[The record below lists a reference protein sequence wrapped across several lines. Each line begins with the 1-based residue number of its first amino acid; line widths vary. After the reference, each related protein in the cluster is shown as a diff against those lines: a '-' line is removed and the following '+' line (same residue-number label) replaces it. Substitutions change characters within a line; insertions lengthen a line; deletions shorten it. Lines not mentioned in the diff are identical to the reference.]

1 MRRSSRF
8 FKSTASTIEDE
19 TPAAG
24 NSDLISDTDFDADR
38 VHEDAFIDQPSARK
52 KQKSKGSSLIVKETK
67 AGRKVCGKRGVLR
80 DFAEMPLDILF
91 EIFSR
96 LGPLDL
102 VNLTR
107 TTKPLR
113 KLLLEK
119 SATCV
124 WKDAHGNVP
133 GMPGCLED
141 MSEQAYI
148 CLVLESHCQRFLG
161 RTAHICWEFRL
172 RICNKCLMADGR
184 FINNTYMYQS
194 GVVMQCCP
202 TVEMPFNESGRRR
215 YTSRYFDD
223 TYLKKN
229 YHSYIA
235 LDDKQKEQWAKT
247 ERETK
252 NKVRE
257 HAQKCVRWLESRAE
271 ERANMMDGIRIR
283 RVDEIVKRLTD
294 IGWGEVIDNLPPT
307 ERIQVHPLVY
317 QKKELTERIWNN
329 IRPGLLEFLEEQ
341 KELCFERLQRARVEA
356 RIPILL
362 KFYEKLASAKLINAT
377 IPPLTA
383 LFLFEPIQNLIVN
396 TPTAV
401 ELEVDDLLQESAV
414 GLDEFCDQWRREMDL
429 KLLRMNIEETLS
441 KATVAFKCRFCYG
454 QNNNNYIRY
463 PRILMHQHAKIP
475 HAFSIDSRYPVN
487 MKKAFDKLAGT
498 QEMVYYRAGATIE
511 FDRNYAVAACAI
523 VSACGLDSESASIAD
538 MDRLDPF
545 LECAKCKPGVEWT
558 IRTWR
563 ASISHMVSH
572 IEKNEDDVGCKL
584 VTDQI
589 MVKKLKD
596 WRHEVFLKGPEY
608 RRFGDAPVL
617 RFVCMVCRF
626 RDMARGMK
634 EHFLIKHDKTDINPG
649 DVVRHIDE
657 DDDCFEYA
665 FPVDFLGLF
674 EH

>member
-8 FKSTASTIEDE
+8 FKSAFTAEDE

-38 VHEDAFIDQPSARK
+38 AHEDVFIDQPPARK
-52 KQKSKGSSLIVKETK
+52 KQKSKGSSSNVKETK
-67 AGRKVCGKRGVLR
+67 AGRKVRGKRGVLK

-113 KLLLEK
+113 KLLLEQ

-124 WKDAHGNVP
+124 WKDARGNLSGLP
-133 GMPGCLED
+133 ECPED

-148 CLVLESHCQRFLG
+148 CLILESHCQRCLG

-172 RICNKCLMADGR
+172 RICNKCLTADSR
-184 FINNTYMYQS
+184 FINNTYMYRS

-235 LDDKQKEQWAKT
+235 LDDKQKEQWAKM
-247 ERETK
+247 EREK
-252 NKVRE
+252 INKIRD
-257 HAQKCVRWLESRAE
+257 HSQKCVRWLESRAE
-271 ERANMMDGIRIR
+271 ERMNMMEEIRIR
-283 RVDEIVKRLTD
+283 RVDEIVKRLTNM
-294 IGWGEVIDNLPPT
+294 GWGEVIDNLPPT
-307 ERIQVHPLVY
+307 EQ
-317 QKKELTERIWNN
+317 LTERIWNN
-329 IRPGLLEFLEEQ
+329 IRPGLFEFLEEQ

-356 RIPILL
+356 RVPVLL
-362 KFYEKLASAKLINAT
+362 KLYGDFVNVKPINAI
-377 IPPLTA
+377 IPPPTA
-383 LFLFEPIQNLIVN
+383 LFLFEPIRNLIIN
-396 TPTAV
+396 TPTAI
-401 ELEVDDLLQESAV
+401 ELEVDDLLQASVV
-414 GLDEFCDQWRREMDL
+414 GFDEFCDQWRREMDL
-429 KLLRMNIEETLS
+429 KLLRMVLDLTGPFNKSDIENIEETLS
-441 KATVAFKCRFCYG
+441 KATVAFKCGYCYG
-454 QNNNNYIRY
+454 KNNKTTTISGTSEMGYCRTNA
-463 PRILMHQHAKIP
+463 RI
-475 HAFSIDSRYPVN
+475 D
-487 MKKAFDKLAGT
+487 
-498 QEMVYYRAGATIE
+498 
-511 FDRNYAVAACAI
+511 FDRKYEVASRAV
-523 VSACGLDSESASIAD
+523 VSACGLEPGEASIAD

-545 LECAKCKPGVEWT
+545 LECAKCKPGVERT

-563 ASISHMVSH
+563 AAISHMISH
-572 IEKNEDDVGCKL
+572 MEKNEDDAGCKL

-589 MVKKLKD
+589 MVTKLKD
-596 WRHEVFLKGPEY
+596 RRHEAFLKEPEY

-617 RFVCMVCRF
+617 RFVCTVCRF

-634 EHFLIKHDKTDINPG
+634 EHFLIEHDKTDINPG